1 MCYILVGDF
10 MKTDIIYNNETLFI
24 YLEGKISKKKI
35 KDLKRKISNIISEYQ
50 INDIVIDTSNIKKIN
65 NMYLEELINDGN
77 LNIKLF

>member
-1 MCYILVGDF
+1 